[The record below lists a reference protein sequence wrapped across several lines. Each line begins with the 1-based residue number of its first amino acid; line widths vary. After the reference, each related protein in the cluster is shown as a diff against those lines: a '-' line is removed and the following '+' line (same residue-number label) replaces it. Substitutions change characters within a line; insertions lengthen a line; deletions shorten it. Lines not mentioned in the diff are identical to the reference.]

1 MFYYISFLRPPPLQA
16 STTSSEPILIMPQIC
31 NDLRTEY
38 LDDSID
44 IYYAWSLHTPHPATP
59 VITKPT
65 KLTSWRTSTAY
76 KEIPV
81 PRPPHYNN
89 TCKDAESDVLSWR
102 LILTCGTTPNDHLV
116 MLGETEATGN
126 TPFAVMSMPIRF
138 QSGRLGHG
146 SGNRRAAIQNGTKQ
160 ERIARSY
167 ALRVPIQDRSIV
179 FDITE
184 QTWFDLDKKIWDSG
198 IGLSSWLVQ
207 LFSAKDTEM
216 DGTLTHLREL
226 LFGTNARYV
235 LELGTLQSRHVPPTP
250 RSAGTG
256 IVAIT
261 LAILRSTLAL
271 LDQPGSIVTTDLPS
285 AIPVLQDNITA
296 NRLLT
301 HQWTPQAAILDWECE
316 ELAPPVQAQLEAG
329 LDVIIMADV
338 TYNTASFTALTGT
351 LSRLVQVCKQRREG
365 RPPRVLMGYKER
377 HPDER
382 SLWDMAKDIG
392 LHFQQVAQVNGAGGL
407 PVEIWLG

>member
-1 MFYYISFLRPPPLQA
+1 
-16 STTSSEPILIMPQIC
+16 
-31 NDLRTEY
+31 
-38 LDDSID
+38 
-44 IYYAWSLHTPHPATP
+44 
-59 VITKPT
+59 
-65 KLTSWRTSTAY
+65 
-76 KEIPV
+76 
-81 PRPPHYNN
+81 
-89 TCKDAESDVLSWR
+89 
-102 LILTCGTTPNDHLV
+102 

-167 ALRVPIQDRSIV
+167 ALRVPIQDRFIV

-184 QTWFDLDKKIWDSG
+184 QTSFDLDKKIWDSG

-226 LFGTNARYV
+226 LFGTNARHV
-235 LELGTLQSRHVPPTP
+235 LELG
-250 RSAGTG
+250 AGTG

-261 LAILRSTLAL
+261 LAILRSTLVL

-285 AIPVLQDNITA
+285 AIPILQDNITA

-301 HQWTPQAAILDWECE
+301 HQCTPQAAVLDWECE

-351 LSRLVQVCKQRREG
+351 LSRLVQVCKQRRGG

-392 LHFQQVAQVNGAGGL
+392 LHFQQVAQVNGAGGH